1 MRGLDEPESFV
12 NLFVL
17 WKGSSSSFSG
27 LVPDEGLM
35 IPDILYLESALY
47 IVNRFLCLRHCDAV
61 AVYESRRSEAKT
73 DEHRN
78 NLKIS
83 FLIRKFQKFIFV
95 NLLIA
100 P

>member
-47 IVNRFLCLRHCDAV
+47 IVNRFLCHKSLPGGAW
-61 AVYESRRSEAKT
+61 A
-73 DEHRN
+73 
-78 NLKIS
+78 
-83 FLIRKFQKFIFV
+83 QKMIC
-95 NLLIA
+95 
-100 P
+100 